1 MQIEFCHGALCDDYE
16 KQANEQ
22 GFTLGYKREFIQNIS
37 FGLIASHIHGI
48 LTDSEYNKAL
58 KRFNK
63 YIVRSLI
70 KLDGSVSNEK
80 D

>member
-1 MQIEFCHGALCDDYE
+1 MQIVFRHGALCDDYE

-22 GFTLGYKREFIQNIS
+22 GFTLGNKRVLIQNIS
-37 FGLIASHIHGI
+37 FGLIASNIHGI

-58 KRFNK
+58 ERFNK
-63 YIVRSLI
+63 YIIRNLT